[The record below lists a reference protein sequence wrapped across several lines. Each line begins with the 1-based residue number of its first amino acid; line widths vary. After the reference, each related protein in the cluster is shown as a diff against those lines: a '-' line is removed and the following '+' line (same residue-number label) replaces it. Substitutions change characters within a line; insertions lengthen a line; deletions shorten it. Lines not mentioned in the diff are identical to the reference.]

1 MDDLVVFLRARLA
14 EDEQV
19 ARGVSTG
26 PNVPEKWTAAK
37 YREGVRP
44 WRIDGQCS
52 LVVEAVCGPDAAHI
66 ARHDPARV
74 LAEVEAKRRVIDR
87 YEAGVA
93 LLKAWTAADELLS
106 ALTVQN
112 AENTG
117 LEWALRLLALPF
129 RNHPDY
135 KPEWA
140 PFA

>member
-26 PNVPEKWTAAK
+26 PNVPEKWTAVQ

-74 LAEVEAKRRVIDR
+74 LAEVEWKS
-87 YEAGVA
+87 A
-93 LLKAWTAADELLS
+93 LVDLCANVMSGREVTGFAPGNAWTIMTRMANSYRD
-106 ALTVQN
+106 
-112 AENTG
+112 
-117 LEWALRLLALPF
+117 
-129 RNHPDY
+129 HPDW
-135 KPEWA
+135 KPYW
-140 PFA
+140 PGSG